1 MAKPSFQTPS
11 DKALTE
17 GRTLDREPV
26 GFEDLAEVEVPAGL
40 RREIQAAM
48 KKYPQKRSASIPA
61 LWAVQRKYGWCTP
74 QGIRQAAAVMGV
86 TPAYLESV
94 ASFYDLFHLEPVGK
108 HEVLVCTNISCWL
121 RGGDE
126 ILAAFKEAA
135 AGTIRSTPNEPSAA
149 GPGRE
154 AEEPAVHVRG
164 FECLGACDL
173 APMASIDERYYGP
186 LEPSDAPEAVSELAK
201 GKKGKVLRDKRLEDR
216 EAAGGFDTPA
226 DERTSRHPLNKPKP
240 KKRVKKA

>member
-1 MAKPSFQTPS
+1 MTDAPWLSHSPA

-17 GRTLDREPV
+17 GRTPDKEPV
-26 GFEDLAEVEVPAGL
+26 GFEDLGQVEVPAGL

-48 KKYPQKRSASIPA
+48 KKYPQTRSASIPA

-74 QGIRQAAAVMGV
+74 DGIRQAAAVMGV

-121 RGGDE
+121 RGGDDV
-126 ILAAFKEAA
+126 LAAFQEAA
-135 AGTIRSTPNEPSAA
+135 DDNVT
-149 GPGRE
+149 
-154 AEEPAVHVRG
+154 VRG

-186 LEPSDAPEAVSELAK
+186 LEPSDAPEAVFELAK
-201 GKKGKVLRDKRLEDR
+201 GSKGKVLMDKRLEDR

-226 DERTSRHPLNKPKP
+226 DKRTSRHPLNKSKP
-240 KKRVKKA
+240 KKRTAKK

>member
-1 MAKPSFQTPS
+1 MTDAPWLAHSPS

-17 GRTLDREPV
+17 GRTLDKEPV

-48 KKYPQKRSASIPA
+48 KKYPQTRSASIPA

-74 QGIRQAAAVMGV
+74 DGIRQAAAVMGV

-126 ILAAFKEAA
+126 VLAAFQEAA
-135 AGTIRSTPNEPSAA
+135 DDNVT
-149 GPGRE
+149 
-154 AEEPAVHVRG
+154 VRG